1 MNEKIKCSIYS
12 SSVES
17 SSTTKMRFVGDSSLN
32 ASSEEVDHLRL
43 PQTSWYVSGKS
54 LNFLLFAKID
64 SSLSNQRVKQREL
77 NFKSETLN
85 FFHCRCDLYPK
96 TYRMRNTKVSARLY
110 GHTRQKCFLDLSAI
124 APNGVGFASM
134 KSMIAFPRML

>member
-96 TYRMRNTKVSARLY
+96 TYRMRNTKVKNGR
-110 GHTRQKCFLDLSAI
+110 TRQKCFLDLSTI

-134 KSMIAFPRML
+134 KAMIAFPRML